1 MLEPGRFDPHIFR
14 MEPRISPRE
23 KEVLTLM
30 CDGKSAQ
37 EIADI
42 LGVSVHTVRTHI
54 DRLKDAF
61 CVYKDTALVAAAF
74 RNGIID

>member
-1 MLEPGRFDPHIFR
+1 
-14 MEPRISPRE
+14 MEYHLSPRE
-23 KEVLTLM
+23 REVLTLM

-42 LGVSVHTVRTHI
+42 LGISVYTVRTHI
-54 DRLKDAF
+54 DRLKDTF

-74 RNGIID
+74 RTGVIH